1 MYTIKILKVFIEQQ
15 LYSLSKLF
23 TERLYRIPDYQRGY
37 AWTEKQLKDFWGDL
51 IQLEKDKNHYLGVLT
66 LEQVSKETI
75 TTWRDDHWIIE
86 SKSYLPYYIVDG
98 QQRLTTAIILVQS
111 IIESVEEETRLNYNT
126 LDQIRKKFV
135 CDSKDRGISRSYMFG
150 YEKDNP
156 SYEFLK
162 TKIFLETSDL
172 SETPQETIYTHN
184 LEFAK
189 EFFRKRLENLLL
201 DSKENI
207 YRKLTQNLLFNI
219 YTISTDIDVFVAFET
234 MNNRGKL
241 LSYLELLKNRLIYLS
256 TKFEV
261 DDCDK
266 EKLRRSINETWKS
279 MYHYLG
285 KNKSKP
291 LDDDLFLSNHF
302 TIYFEALNGLEDEEF
317 TLEVDTINN
326 RVYRKRT
333 KVNYSAY
340 LLERKFTVK
349 SIMANKADTDTS
361 SQNEEEKDTLS
372 LNEVYSYVS
381 SLRPCVELWYKIMN
395 PGDSDFSTEEKLW
408 LDKLIRLS
416 RRNDFF
422 KATPLVMVFFQKQK
436 KPEERVK
443 LLKAI
448 ERINFLELLSQST
461 YHLFYLCEISSPNMV
476 ELAVKLSKSRVT
488 PEKIIK
494 ELEEISHKITIHK
507 EFLPNVRLEFK
518 SDGFYK
524 WRGIKY
530 FFYEYDLYLQT
541 QSKTER
547 QKLDWI
553 EFNNYDYETIEHIYP
568 QNPRKE
574 CWTLKFNSYSAQEK
588 TRLRHSLGNLLPLS
602 RPKNASFSNNCF
614 IDKISKKDDSTIGYR
629 YGSYSENE
637 ITQYQD
643 WTAKEIL
650 ERGIKLLEFME
661 KRWNIPLGS
670 KGEKRDFLNLK
681 FVEDSKS

>member
-1 MYTIKILKVFIEQQ
+1 MEQQ

-66 LEQVSKETI
+66 LELVSKETI
-75 TTWRDDHWIIE
+75 TTWRDDRWIIE

-126 LDQIRKKFV
+126 LDEIRKKFV
-135 CDSKDRGISRSYMFG
+135 FDSKDRGISRSYMFG

-189 EFFRKRLENLLL
+189 DFFRKRLETLPL

-256 TKFEV
+256 TKFDV

-302 TIYFEALNGLEDEEF
+302 MIYFETLNGLEDEE
-317 TLEVDTINN
+317 TLDVDTINN
-326 RVYRKRT
+326 RVYRRLT

-381 SLRPCVELWYKIMN
+381 SLRACVELWYKIMN

-436 KPEERVK
+436 KQEERVK

-448 ERINFLELLSQST
+448 ERINFLELLTQST
-461 YHLFYLCEISSPNMV
+461 YHLFYLCEISSLNMV

-507 EFLPNVRLEFK
+507 EFLPNVRLQFK

-530 FFYEYDLYLQT
+530 FLYEYDLYLQT
-541 QSKTER
+541 KSKTER

-553 EFNNYDYETIEHIYP
+553 EFNNYDYDTIEHIYP

-574 CWTLKFNSYSAQEK
+574 CWTLKFNSYSAQER
-588 TRLRHSLGNLLPLS
+588 TILRHSLGNLLPLS

-614 IDKISKKDDSTIGYR
+614 IDKISKDDSTIGYR

-670 KGEKRDFLNLK
+670 KSEKIDFLNLK

>member
-1 MYTIKILKVFIEQQ
+1 MEQQ

-51 IQLEKDKNHYLGVLT
+51 KQLEQDKNHYLGVLT
-66 LEQVSKETI
+66 LEQVPKDI
-75 TTWRDDHWIIE
+75 VKTWQDDYWIVA
-86 SKSYLPYYIVDG
+86 SKSYSPYYVVDG
-98 QQRLTTAIILVQS
+98 QQRLTTAIILVQC
-111 IIESVEEETRLNYNT
+111 IIESVEKSVRLNYNS
-126 LDQIRKKFV
+126 LAEIRKKFIY
-135 CDSKDRGISRSYMFG
+135 DSKDEGISRSYMFG

-162 TKIFLETSDL
+162 TKIFLESSGS

-189 EFFRKRLENLLL
+189 SFFKKHLNFL
-201 DSKENI
+201 DLDEKESI

-256 TKFEV
+256 TKFDVEEYE
-261 DDCDK
+261 K
-266 EKLRRSINETWKS
+266 EKLRSSINETWKS

-302 TIYFEALNGLEDEEF
+302 IIYFENPIILEDEEF
-317 TLEVDTINN
+317 DVSPDLRNN
-326 RVYRKRT
+326 RVYRRRSRI
-333 KVNYSAY
+333 NYSSY

-349 SIMANKADTDTS
+349 SIVNSKSCTDITH
-361 SQNEEEKDTLS
+361 NGEEGETLS
-372 LNEVYSYVS
+372 LHEVYAYVR
-381 SLRPCVELWYKIMN
+381 SLQSCVELWYKILN
-395 PGDSDFSTEEKLW
+395 PSDSNFSAEEKLW
-408 LDKLIRLS
+408 IDRLIRLS
-416 RRNDFF
+416 RRDDFF
-422 KATPLVMVFFQKQK
+422 PAAPLLMVFFQKEK
-436 KPEERVK
+436 KRSERVK
-443 LLKAI
+443 LLKVLETI
-448 ERINFLELLSQST
+448 GFLDLLNRNRYSI
-461 YHLFYLCEISSPNMV
+461 FYLFDLHPQSLI
-476 ELAVKLSKSRVT
+476 ELAVNLSIGKVT
-488 PEKIIK
+488 TEKIVK
-494 ELEEISHKITIHK
+494 ELEEKLHKIANSREYLNHVK
-507 EFLPNVRLEFK
+507 LEFRA
-518 SDGFYK
+518 DGFYK

-530 FFYEYDLYLQT
+530 FLYEYEMFLQEK
-541 QSKTER
+541 SRTER

-553 EFNNYDYETIEHIYP
+553 KFDNYDYETIEHIYP

-574 CWTLKFNSYSAQEK
+574 CWTSKFSCYSSNE
-588 TRLRHSLGNLLPLS
+588 RSILRHSLGNLLPLS
-602 RPKNASFSNNCF
+602 KPKNSSFSNGCF
-614 IDKISKKDDSTIGYR
+614 IDKISNEKNTVGYR

-637 ITQYQD
+637 ITKYSD

-650 ERGIKLLEFME
+650 ERGITLLNFME

-670 KGEKRDFLNLK
+670 RAQKVEFLNLS
-681 FVEDSKS
+681 FVEGKES

>member
-1 MYTIKILKVFIEQQ
+1 M
-15 LYSLSKLF
+15 
-23 TERLYRIPDYQRGY
+23 
-37 AWTEKQLKDFWGDL
+37 
-51 IQLEKDKNHYLGVLT
+51 
-66 LEQVSKETI
+66 
-75 TTWRDDHWIIE
+75 
-86 SKSYLPYYIVDG
+86 
-98 QQRLTTAIILVQS
+98 
-111 IIESVEEETRLNYNT
+111 
-126 LDQIRKKFV
+126 
-135 CDSKDRGISRSYMFG
+135 
-150 YEKDNP
+150 
-156 SYEFLK
+156 
-162 TKIFLETSDL
+162 LETL
-172 SETPQETIYTHN
+172 P
-184 LEFAK
+184 
-189 EFFRKRLENLLL
+189 L

-207 YRKLTQNLLFNI
+207 YRKLTQNVLFNI

-302 TIYFEALNGLEDEEF
+302 MIYFETLNGLEDEEF

-326 RVYRKRT
+326 RVYRRLT

-349 SIMANKADTDTS
+349 SIMANKTDTDTS

-372 LNEVYSYVS
+372 LKEVYSYVS
-381 SLRPCVELWYKIMN
+381 SLRACVELGYKIMN

-422 KATPLVMVFFQKQK
+422 KATPLVMIFFQKQK
-436 KPEERVK
+436 KQEERVK

-448 ERINFLELLSQST
+448 ERINFLELLTQST
-461 YHLFYLCEISSPNMV
+461 FHLFYLCDLSSPNMV

-507 EFLPNVRLEFK
+507 EFLPNVILEFK

-530 FFYEYDLYLQT
+530 FLYEYDLSLQT
-541 QSKTER
+541 TSKTKR

-553 EFNNYDYETIEHIYP
+553 EFNNYDYDTIEHIYP

-574 CWTLKFNSYSAQEK
+574 CWTLKFNSYSAPQR
-588 TRLRHSLGNLLPLS
+588 TILRHSLGNLLPLS

-614 IDKISKKDDSTIGYR
+614 IDKISKDDSTIGYR

-670 KGEKRDFLNLK
+670 KSEKTGFLNLK
-681 FVEDSKS
+681 FVESSKS

>member
-1 MYTIKILKVFIEQQ
+1 MEQQ

-66 LEQVSKETI
+66 LELVSKETI
-75 TTWRDDHWIIE
+75 TTWRDDRWIIE

-126 LDQIRKKFV
+126 LDEIRKKFV
-135 CDSKDRGISRSYMFG
+135 FDSKDRGISRSYMFG

-189 EFFRKRLENLLL
+189 DFFRKRLENLPL
-201 DSKENI
+201 DSKENL

-256 TKFEV
+256 TKFDV

-266 EKLRRSINETWKS
+266 EKLRMSINETWKS

-302 TIYFEALNGLEDEEF
+302 MIYFGTLNGLEDEE
-317 TLEVDTINN
+317 TLDVDTINN
-326 RVYRKRT
+326 PVYRRLT

-361 SQNEEEKDTLS
+361 SQKEEEKDTLS
-372 LNEVYSYVS
+372 LNEVYSYVN
-381 SLRPCVELWYKIMN
+381 SLRSCVELWYKIMN

-416 RRNDFF
+416 RSKDFF

-436 KPEERVK
+436 KQEERVK

-448 ERINFLELLSQST
+448 ERINFLEFLTQST
-461 YHLFYLCEISSPNMV
+461 YHLFYLCEISSLNMV
-476 ELAVKLSKSRVT
+476 ELAVKLSKSKVT

-507 EFLPNVRLEFK
+507 EFLPNVRLQFNSE
-518 SDGFYK
+518 GFYK

-530 FFYEYDLYLQT
+530 FLYEYDLSLQT
-541 QSKTER
+541 KSKTER

-553 EFNNYDYETIEHIYP
+553 EFNNYDYDTIEHIYP

-574 CWTLKFNSYSAQEK
+574 CWTLKFNSYSAQE
-588 TRLRHSLGNLLPLS
+588 RSILRHSLGNLLPLS

-614 IDKISKKDDSTIGYR
+614 IDKISKDDSTIGYR

-670 KGEKRDFLNLK
+670 KSEKVDFLNLK
-681 FVEDSKS
+681 FLENSKS